1 MDKQK
6 IGIKLGQLD
15 SMISSLSNI
24 VQKEM
29 KIKLAYKLSKLMK
42 TLASEHDFM
51 VSKRRDIVSKYSEK
65 DESGEIVQKDD
76 KINIL
81 DVQSFN
87 SEIEELHEIEFE
99 VEFEKID
106 IEDFGDLNISIQDLY
121 NLDKFFTE

>member
-51 VSKRRDIVSKYSEK
+51 ISKRREIVGKYSEK

-81 DVQSFN
+81 DIQSFN

-99 VEFEKID
+99 LEFEKID

-121 NLDKFFTE
+121 NLDILLID